1 MKNYQILTGWICAAG
16 ALLVGATG
24 AFGQAGGT
32 AMDRLDAWRHAQEE
46 FKSAEK
52 ALAQQGLSGTSGNV
66 QRELDK
72 LNELRSSAE
81 REIEYTKSK
90 LNNASRQLTV
100 VQKTGPQS
108 EIEKWQREVNAWQS
122 RVNAAQLEL
131 DKVEQQTAEALQ
143 QYQDSIFDGGD
154 GLILP
159 GESIQLFVLEDE
171 TFNGLYQVRQGG
183 YIIMPRIGRVQL
195 AGKDLPSAEKAI
207 KDALETTQLR
217 QATVMLERTRGVFDP
232 GSGDV
237 IYLAGEFR
245 TPGPMRLPQGFAPT
259 VVTTILRSGGI
270 TDVGDLERVK
280 VLRLESGNALVE
292 DVNVK
297 AILEGTGLQSDLS
310 LNAGDIIVIPAY
322 NPIVYITGNVA
333 QPGVLSLYAD
343 EELTAYT
350 AILRAGGFARFA
362 AKKRVYVIRNM
373 GNGEKV
379 KHPINIK
386 DVMKGEVPDIVLKGL
401 DIIVVPEKFF
411 SF

>member
-1 MKNYQILTGWICAAG
+1 MKHTKRFIGSLFATVV
-16 ALLVGATG
+16 LLVGTMAH
-24 AFGQAGGT
+24 GQQTGT
-32 AMDRLDAWRHAQEE
+32 AIDRLDAWKRAQEE
-46 FKSAEK
+46 FKSAER
-52 ALAQQGLSGTSGNV
+52 AMTQVGLTGVSGAV

-72 LNELRSSAE
+72 LAELRASAE

-90 LNNASRQLTV
+90 LNNAARQLTI
-100 VQKTGPQS
+100 VQKTGTQS
-108 EIEKWQREVNAWQS
+108 EIEKWQREVNAWQE

-131 DKVEQQTAEALQ
+131 EKVEQQTQEALQ
-143 QYQDSIFDGGD
+143 RYQDTLFDGGD

-183 YIIMPRIGRVQL
+183 YVIMPRIGRVQL
-195 AGKDLPSAEKAI
+195 AGKDLPSAEQAVKG
-207 KDALETTQLR
+207 ALEATQLR
-217 QATVMLERTRGVFDP
+217 QATVMLERTKGVFDP

-245 TPGPMRLPQGFAPT
+245 TPGPLRLPQGFSPT

-270 TDVGDLERVK
+270 TEVGDLEKVK

-292 DVNVK
+292 DINV
-297 AILEGTGLQSDLS
+297 AAVLEGTGLQSDLA
-310 LNAGDIIVIPAY
+310 LNAGDIIVVPSY

-362 AKKRVYVIRNM
+362 SKKRVYVIRNM
-373 GNGEKV
+373 GAGEK
-379 KHPINIK
+379 KKIPINIK

-401 DIIVVPEKFF
+401 DIVVVPEKFF

>member
-1 MKNYQILTGWICAAG
+1 MKINTGFTGLMCAALTLTGASM
-16 ALLVGATG
+16 

-32 AMDRLDAWRHAQEE
+32 AMDRLDAWRRAQEE
-46 FKSAEK
+46 FKSAER
-52 ALAQQGLSGTSGNV
+52 AMRQQGLTGTTGSV

-72 LNELRSSAE
+72 LNELRASAE

-90 LNNASRQLTV
+90 LNNAARQLTV

-131 DKVEQQTAEALQ
+131 DKVEEQTQDALTR
-143 QYQDSIFDGGD
+143 YQDEMFDSGD

-183 YIIMPRIGRVQL
+183 YVIMPRIGRVQL
-195 AGKDLPSAEKAI
+195 AGKDIPSAEKAI

-217 QATVMLERTRGVFDP
+217 QATVMLERTKGVFDP
-232 GSGDV
+232 GSGDI

-245 TPGPMRLPQGFAPT
+245 TPGPMRLPQGFSPT

-270 TDVGDLERVK
+270 SEVGDLTRVK

-292 DVNVK
+292 DINVE
-297 AILEGTGLQSDLS
+297 AILEGTGLQSDLA
-310 LNAGDIIVIPAY
+310 LNAGDILVVPAY
-322 NPIVYITGNVA
+322 NPIVYITGNVN
-333 QPGVLSLYAD
+333 QPGVLALYAD
-343 EELTAYT
+343 EQLTAYT

-362 AKKRVYVIRNM
+362 AKKRVYVIRNL
-373 GNGEKV
+373 GNGEK
-379 KHPINIK
+379 KKIPINIK
-386 DVMKGEVPDIVLKGL
+386 DVMKGDVPDIVLQGL